1 MTFRLAESK
10 YSLYFGLSLFLK
22 EVSPILYQNPWQFV
36 PVSETKQSELCP
48 RHKQSNMQYIL
59 DSYKKIEK
67 RINDGFETR
76 IEIEN
81 IQLFWNNL
89 LASLPA
95 ARLLTYMLLPWNSGR
110 LQQTKRHYTPTRYM
124 YNSGSS
130 SRLKCRNQGW
140 KCEYIWEVSW
150 PPTPRDIPER
160 SYGSFPWKV

>member
-10 YSLYFGLSLFLK
+10 YRLYFGLSLFLK
-22 EVSPILYQNPWQFV
+22 EVSAILYRNPWQVV
-36 PVSETKQSELCP
+36 PVSETKQSDLSELRP

-67 RINDGFETR
+67 RIYDGFETR

-95 ARLLTYMLLPWNSGR
+95 ARLLTYLCYFHKIQVSYSTQKDIILPP
-110 LQQTKRHYTPTRYM
+110 YTCTILGQVLGWSVETRVG
-124 YNSGSS
+124 NVSIFRGS
-130 SRLKCRNQGW
+130 
-140 KCEYIWEVSW
+140 Y
-150 PPTPRDIPER
+150 PRA
-160 SYGSFPWKV
+160 